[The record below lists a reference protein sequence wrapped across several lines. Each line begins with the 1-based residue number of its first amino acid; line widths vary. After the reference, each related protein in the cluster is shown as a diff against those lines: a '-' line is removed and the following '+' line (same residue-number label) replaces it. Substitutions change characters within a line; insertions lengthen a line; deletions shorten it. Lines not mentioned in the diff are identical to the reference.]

1 MTDQEYTDADLAQEI
16 LDEDIEYNGKIPY
29 SCPGCGEEYELDEE
43 AIFEYVLRS
52 EYGLTPDKL
61 EEIQDTREQILA
73 SLGEDQTIDDLL
85 EDS

>member
-16 LDEDIEYNGKIPY
+16 LGEDIEYNGKIPY
-29 SCPGCGEEYELDEE
+29 TCHSCGEVYELDEE

-61 EEIQDTREQILA
+61 EEIQETREHILA
-73 SLGEDQTIDDLL
+73 SLGEDQTTEDLL
-85 EDS
+85 EQ